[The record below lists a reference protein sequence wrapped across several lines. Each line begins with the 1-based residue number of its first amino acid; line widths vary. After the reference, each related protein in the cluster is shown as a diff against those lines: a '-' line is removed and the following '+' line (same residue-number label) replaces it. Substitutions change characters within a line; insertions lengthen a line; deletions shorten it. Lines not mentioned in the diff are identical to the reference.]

1 MLLKDVFDNENQ
13 VSDGYTILN
22 LNSIYRFNDKL
33 SIGFNVRNLLDEKYS
48 VHGFYFSLDGYMPTQ
63 LYESPGDPT
72 TYGIELDYK
81 F

>member
-1 MLLKDVFDNENQ
+1 MTNFPSDLMLE
-13 VSDGYTILN
+13 
-22 LNSIYRFNDKL
+22 IYWMK
-33 SIGFNVRNLLDEKYS
+33 KYS